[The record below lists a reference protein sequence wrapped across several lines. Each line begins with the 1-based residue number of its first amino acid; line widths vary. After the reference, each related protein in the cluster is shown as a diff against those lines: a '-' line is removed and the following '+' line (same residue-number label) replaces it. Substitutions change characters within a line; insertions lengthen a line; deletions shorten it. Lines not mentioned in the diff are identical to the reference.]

1 MLGPAR
7 GDLAE
12 EDDDAF
18 SYARVSF
25 SSPGMP
31 GILCRQCDVRHVFA
45 QRRFSGRV
53 SHAASLWLDLAEGR
67 LRLDR
72 LSRNGAGSTFFP
84 WAMPIPRE
92 ATKVSPAPSSAP
104 QRHPSGCVV
113 DRLRLSDRHRGRG
126 GRGLET
132 AKGEVTWR
140 TSVPSRRSAVSCR
153 ARSSP

>member
-92 ATKVSPAPSSAP
+92 ATKSHR
-104 QRHPSGCVV
+104 RHPPLRSGPRAGASSIASGSPIAIEAVV
-113 DRLRLSDRHRGRG
+113 VVG
-126 GRGLET
+126 
-132 AKGEVTWR
+132 
-140 TSVPSRRSAVSCR
+140 SRQ
-153 ARSSP
+153 PKEK